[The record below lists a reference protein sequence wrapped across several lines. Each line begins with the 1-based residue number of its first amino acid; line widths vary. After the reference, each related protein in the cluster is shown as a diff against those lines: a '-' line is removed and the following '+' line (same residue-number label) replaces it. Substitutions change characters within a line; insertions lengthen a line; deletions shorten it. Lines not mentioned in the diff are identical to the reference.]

1 MGLRINSNIES
12 MIAHRNLLKN
22 DRALSKSLERLAS
35 GQKVNRASDD
45 PAALV
50 ISEHMRT
57 QVSGME
63 QAIKNNEVAISMVQ
77 TAEASMNEI
86 SSLLI
91 GIRQRAISAANVGAS
106 DQSMADANQQ
116 EIENALASLDRIV
129 STTQF
134 GKYKLLDGRND
145 VRDSDN
151 PRGETLNADGTP
163 KEGLQF
169 HVGPNAEHQV
179 GISIPNL
186 SARKLGVPVEL
197 EEGEVDSKVIIQ
209 GEEGPEEMEY
219 TEWFN
224 SNESEFAS
232 LADINVAIDPEQGSM
247 DALKIIDKAV
257 TQVAVVRGEL
267 GAFQRNTLESNL
279 SSLQIAAENMTA
291 AESTLRDSDMAQE
304 LATFTRNQIM
314 SQSATAQLAQANAM
328 PQNVLRL
335 LNT

>member
-106 DQSMADANQQ
+106 EQSMADANQQ

-145 VRDSDN
+145 VRDSNN

-179 GISIPNL
+179 GISIPDL
-186 SARKLGVPVEL
+186 SASKLGVPVEL
-197 EEGEVDSKVIIQ
+197 EEG
-209 GEEGPEEMEY
+209 
-219 TEWFN
+219 
-224 SNESEFAS
+224 
-232 LADINVAIDPEQGSM
+232 
-247 DALKIIDKAV
+247 
-257 TQVAVVRGEL
+257 
-267 GAFQRNTLESNL
+267 
-279 SSLQIAAENMTA
+279 
-291 AESTLRDSDMAQE
+291 
-304 LATFTRNQIM
+304 
-314 SQSATAQLAQANAM
+314 
-328 PQNVLRL
+328 
-335 LNT
+335 